1 MGRVESDHHD
11 RCIRECNFVQ
21 RRPLEV
27 GRVKCS
33 RHESRVLGAAVFNDD
48 LSKWDVS
55 SVTRMV
61 SMFMRAA
68 SFDGDISRWDVST
81 VTSTS
86 SVFNDATAFN
96 GDISKW
102 DVHIY
107 IYICMHTI

>member
-27 GRVKCS
+27 GHVKCS

-48 LSKWDVS
+48 LSEWDVS

-61 SMFMRAA
+61 SMFMRAT
-68 SFDGDISRWDVST
+68 SFDGDISRWGLSSVASVSGTFNGVAAFNGNISKWDVST

-86 SVFNDATAFN
+86 
-96 GDISKW
+96 I
-102 DVHIY
+102 
-107 IYICMHTI
+107 